1 VTLKLQLCDFAIK
14 LVSQKVIGWPAKRL
28 ALLRIILLSEFISL
42 TLFLASIG
50 IYAWKAGRNTWWF
63 VATLLVLGIF
73 IVLNITLYASDY
85 FTGDGINDAVLY
97 TLTNSLTGAGVSKY
111 ILPGVGVAVTLVAVF
126 GALGWILRRRRH
138 HPHHVGY
145 SLLALML
152 ALGSVDAS
160 PAFHQVTEL
169 VKSQSRDGDP
179 DFTAY
184 YKEPAK
190 TIPNPKLNLVYIYG
204 ESLERTYFDNDAF
217 PNLTPDLGALKNEG
231 LDFSHTAQLP
241 GTDYTIA
248 GMVASQCG
256 IPLFAPFEGNAS
268 ASMSSF
274 FPQNICLGDILKNSG
289 YENYFMQGANL
300 RFAGKDVFLKSHGFE
315 HLYGAEELKTTV
327 ADPTYRN
334 DWGFY
339 DDTVLDETW
348 KKFEELSQSGKR
360 FSLFALTVDTHH
372 PDGFISRT
380 CQRKRYDINGKA
392 NQSFSAVT
400 CSQEHIA
407 ALINKIKAS
416 PYFKN
421 TVVVVSSDHLAMKN
435 SAWDALNKQDRSNL
449 FFVLR
454 GDQPQQD
461 VIATKRNT
469 MDNGA
474 TVLDIMGGDNF
485 IGLGR
490 STLSGQSLSEV
501 FLNMK
506 EKILAWKPDVIRLW
520 NFPKEMKDFT
530 IDQQKNMIAFSG
542 SQFRLPLLL
551 RVSDS
556 RVEPLPESEYS
567 APLRFQLADFA
578 PRDNFVW
585 VDRCYKMGQLWSQ
598 PLSLSTDWC
607 VSQGQ
612 LGGQQTVQH
621 VDKAQWKGKTAFK
634 DTVIDTDRYKR
645 NVDLLKVVD
654 NDIRYKADSFVFNVA
669 GAPEEVK
676 QFSGISRPESWGRWS
691 NAQLG
696 DEVKIE
702 YAEPLPEKFDLVITA
717 KAFGPNANKP
727 IPVRIGD
734 TEQMLTLGND
744 VTTTTLHFDNPS
756 RSRTVVIVPPE
767 PQSTNAGNILGHSP
781 RKLGI
786 GMVEMKVVRSDG

>member
-1 VTLKLQLCDFAIK
+1 M
-14 LVSQKVIGWPAKRL
+14 SE
-28 ALLRIILLSEFISL
+28 LLSL
-42 TLFLASIG
+42 ALFLASVV

-63 VATLLVLGIF
+63 TATLIVLGLF
-73 IVLNITLYASDY
+73 VVLNITLYASDY

-111 ILPGVGVAVTLVAVF
+111 ILPGAGLILALIAVF
-126 GALGWILRRRRH
+126 SALGWILRRRRH
-138 HPHHVGY
+138 MPFHFGY

-160 PAFHQVTEL
+160 PAFHQITEL
-169 VKSQSRDGDP
+169 VKSQSRESSP
-179 DFTAY
+179 DFDTW
-184 YKEPAK
+184 YKVPAK
-190 TIPNPKLNLVYIYG
+190 SIPDPKLNLVYIYG
-204 ESLERTYFDNDAF
+204 ESLERTYFDNAAF
-217 PNLTPDLGALKNEG
+217 PNLTPELGAIKNNSI
-231 LDFSHTAQLP
+231 DFTHTAQLP

-274 FPQNICLGDILKNSG
+274 FPQNLCLGDILKNSG
-289 YENYFMQGANL
+289 YENHFVQGANL
-300 RFAGKDVFLKSHGFE
+300 RFAGKDVFLKSHGFD
-315 HLYGAEELKTTV
+315 HLVGAEELKSQV
-327 ADPTYRN
+327 ADPAYRN

-339 DDTVLDETW
+339 DDTVLDEVW
-348 KKFEELSQSGKR
+348 KKYEELSKSGKR
-360 FSLFALTVDTHH
+360 FSLFTLTVDTHH

-380 CQRKRYDINGKA
+380 CDRKRYEMDGKL

-400 CSQEHIA
+400 CSQQHIA
-407 ALINKIKAS
+407 ALIQKIQAS
-416 PYFKN
+416 PWYKD
-421 TVVVVSSDHLAMKN
+421 TVIVVSSDHLAMN
-435 SAWDALNKQDRSNL
+435 NTAWKYLSKQDRNNL

-454 GDQPQQD
+454 GDKPQQD
-461 VIATKRNT
+461 VSGLKRNT

-474 TVLDIMGGDNF
+474 TVLDILGGDNF

-490 STLSGQSLSEV
+490 SSLSGQSLSES

-506 EKILAWKPDVIRLW
+506 EKVLSWKPDIIRLW

-530 IDQQKNMIAFSG
+530 VDTDKKMIAFSG
-542 SQFRLPLLL
+542 SHFRLPLLL
-551 RVSDS
+551 RVSDQ

-585 VDRCYKMGQLWSQ
+585 VDQCYKMAQLWAPQ
-598 PLSLSTDWC
+598 LALSTDWC

-612 LGGQQTVQH
+612 LGGEQRVQR
-621 VDKAQWKGKTAFK
+621 VDRAQWQGKTAFK
-634 DTVIDTDRYKR
+634 ETMIDTLRYKA
-645 NVDLLKVVD
+645 NVDKLKVVD

-696 DEVKIE
+696 KAVKIE
-702 YAEPLPEKFDLVITA
+702 YKAPLPAEFDLVITA
-717 KAFGPNANKP
+717 KAFGPNADRP
-727 IPVRIGD
+727 IPVRVGNS
-734 TEQMLTLGND
+734 EQTLTLGHD
-744 VTTTTLHFDNPS
+744 LSTSTLRFSNPAHS
-756 RSRTVVIVPPE
+756 NTLEIVPPD
-767 PQSTNAGNILGHSP
+767 PQSTNEGNILGHSP
-781 RKLGI
+781 RQLGI
-786 GMVEMKVVRSDG
+786 GMVEIKVVKVGG

>member
-1 VTLKLQLCDFAIK
+1 M
-14 LVSQKVIGWPAKRL
+14 SE
-28 ALLRIILLSEFISL
+28 LLSVA
-42 TLFLASIG
+42 LFLASVL

-63 VATLLVLGIF
+63 AATLTVLGLFVI
-73 IVLNITLYASDY
+73 LNITLYASDY

-97 TLTNSLTGAGVSKY
+97 TLTNSLTGAGVGKY
-111 ILPGVGVAVTLVAVF
+111 ILPGIGIALALVAVF
-126 GALGWILRRRRH
+126 GALGWVLRRRRH

-145 SLLALML
+145 SLLALLL

-160 PAFHQVTEL
+160 PAFRQITEL
-169 VKSQSRDGDP
+169 VKSQMRDGDP
-179 DFTAY
+179 DFAVY

-217 PNLTPDLGALKNEG
+217 PNLTPELGALKNEG
-231 LDFSHTAQLP
+231 LDFSHTMQLP

-268 ASMSSF
+268 ASVSSF

-289 YENYFMQGANL
+289 YQNYFVQGANL
-300 RFAGKDVFLKSHGFE
+300 RFAGKDVFLKSHGFD
-315 HLYGAEELKTTV
+315 HLYGAEELKTVV
-327 ADPTYRN
+327 ADPSYRN

-339 DDTVLDETW
+339 DDTVLDEAW
-348 KKFEELSQSGKR
+348 KKFEALSRSGQR
-360 FSLFALTVDTHH
+360 FSLFTLTVDTHH

-380 CQRKRYDINGKA
+380 CNRKRYDYDGKP
-392 NQSFSAVT
+392 NQSFSAVS
-400 CSQEHIA
+400 CSQENIA
-407 ALINKIKAS
+407 EFINKIKAS
-416 PYFKN
+416 PWFKD
-421 TVVVVSSDHLAMKN
+421 TVIVVSSDHLAMN
-435 SAWDALNKQDRSNL
+435 NTAWKYLNKQDRNNL
-449 FFVLR
+449 FFILR
-454 GDQPQQD
+454 
-461 VIATKRNT
+461 
-469 MDNGA
+469 
-474 TVLDIMGGDNF
+474 GDNF

-490 STLSGQSLSEV
+490 SSLSGQSLSEV
-501 FLNMK
+501 FLNVK
-506 EKILAWKPDVIRLW
+506 EKVLAMKPDIIRLW
-520 NFPKEMKDFT
+520 NFPKEIKDFT
-530 IDQQKNMIAFSG
+530 VDRDKNMIAFSG
-542 SQFRLPLLL
+542 SHFRLPLLL
-551 RVSDS
+551 RVSDK

-585 VDRCYKMGQLWSQ
+585 IDRCYKMAQLWA
-598 PLSLSTDWC
+598 PALALSTDWC

-634 DTVIDTDRYKR
+634 ETVIDVTRYQG
-645 NVDLLKVVD
+645 NVDTLKIVD
-654 NDIRYKADSFVFNVA
+654 NDIRYKADSFIFNVA

-702 YAEPLPEKFDLVITA
+702 YKAPLPKKFDLVITA
-717 KAFGPNANKP
+717 KAFGDNANRP
-727 IPVRIGD
+727 IPVRVGNE
-734 TEQMLTLGND
+734 EQTLVLGHD
-744 VTTTTLHFDNPS
+744 VSTITLHFNNP
-756 RSRTVVIVPPE
+756 TDANTLVIAPPA
-767 PQSTNAGNILGHSP
+767 PVSTNEGNILGHSP

-786 GMVEMKVVRSDG
+786 GMVEIKVVNVES

>member
-1 VTLKLQLCDFAIK
+1 M
-14 LVSQKVIGWPAKRL
+14 
-28 ALLRIILLSEFISL
+28 SELMSL
-42 TLFLASIG
+42 FLFLASVG
-50 IYAWKAGRNTWWF
+50 VYAWKAGRNTWWF
-63 VATLLVLGIF
+63 IATLVVLGIF

-111 ILPGVGVAVTLVAVF
+111 ILPGLGVLVALATIF
-126 GALGWILRRRRH
+126 GTLAWMLRRRRH
-138 HPHHVGY
+138 HPHHHGY
-145 SLLALML
+145 SLLALFL
-152 ALGSVDAS
+152 ALASVDAS
-160 PAFHQVTEL
+160 PAFHQITEL

-179 DFTAY
+179 DFLAY

-190 TIPNPKLNLVYIYG
+190 KIAHPKLNLVYIYG
-204 ESLERTYFDNDAF
+204 ESLERTYFNSDTF
-217 PNLTPDLGALKNEG
+217 PNLTPELGALKDEG
-231 LDFSHTAQLP
+231 IDFSRTMQLP

-300 RFAGKDVFLKSHGFE
+300 RFAGKDVFLKSHGFD
-315 HLYGAEELKTTV
+315 HLYGSEELKTTV
-327 ADPTYRN
+327 ADPDYRN

-348 KKFEELSQSGKR
+348 KKFEALSRAGKR

-372 PDGFISRT
+372 PDGFVSRT
-380 CQRKRYDINGKA
+380 CKRKSYDINGKS
-392 NQSFSAVT
+392 NKSFSAVS

-407 ALINKIKAS
+407 ALIEKIKAS

-421 TVVVVSSDHLAMKN
+421 TVIVVSSDHLAMKN
-435 SAWDALNKQDRSNL
+435 SAWDELNKQDRSNL

-454 GDQPQQD
+454 GDKPQQE
-461 VIATKRNT
+461 VIATKRNA

-474 TVLDIMGGDNF
+474 TVLDILGGDNF

-501 FLNMK
+501 FLNIK
-506 EKILAWKPDVIRLW
+506 EKILAWKPDIIRLW
-520 NFPKEMKDFT
+520 NFPKEIKDFT
-530 IDQQKNMIAFSG
+530 IDQDKGMIAFSG
-542 SQFRLPLLL
+542 SHFRLPLLL
-551 RVSDS
+551 RVSDK

-578 PRDNFVW
+578 PRDNFIW
-585 VDRCYKMGQLWSQ
+585 IDKCYKMGQLWSQ

-612 LGGQQTVQH
+612 LGGEQTVQH
-621 VDKAQWKGKTAFK
+621 VDTAQWNGKTAFK
-634 DTVIDTDRYKR
+634 ESVIDTTRYQR
-645 NVDLLKVVD
+645 NVDMLKIVD
-654 NDIRYKADSFVFNVA
+654 NDIRYKADSFIFNVA

-676 QFSGISRPESWGRWS
+676 QFSGISRPETWGRWS

-696 DEVKIE
+696 NEVKIE
-702 YAEPLPEKFDLVITA
+702 YTHPLPEKFDLVITA
-717 KAFGPNANKP
+717 RAFGPNANRP
-727 IPVRIGD
+727 IPVRVGNV
-734 TEQMLTLGND
+734 EQTLTLEKE
-744 VTTTTLHFDNPS
+744 VTTTTLHFDNPL
-756 RSRTVVIVPPE
+756 RSNTLVIVPPA
-767 PQSTNAGNILGHSP
+767 PQSTNEGNILGHAP
-781 RKLGI
+781 RQLGI
-786 GMVEMKVVRSDG
+786 GMVEVKIVSDAG

>member
-1 VTLKLQLCDFAIK
+1 
-14 LVSQKVIGWPAKRL
+14 VSE
-28 ALLRIILLSEFISL
+28 LLSL
-42 TLFLASIG
+42 TLFLASVV

-63 VATLLVLGIF
+63 TATLIVLGLF
-73 IVLNITLYASDY
+73 VVLNITLYASDY

-111 ILPGVGVAVTLVAVF
+111 ILPGAGLILALIAVF
-126 GALGWILRRRRH
+126 SALGWILRRRRH
-138 HPHHVGY
+138 MPFHFGY

-160 PAFHQVTEL
+160 PAFHQITEL
-169 VKSQSRDGDP
+169 VKSQSRESSP
-179 DFTAY
+179 DFDTW
-184 YKEPAK
+184 YKVPAK
-190 TIPNPKLNLVYIYG
+190 SIPDPKLNLVYIYG
-204 ESLERTYFDNDAF
+204 ESLERTYFDNAAF
-217 PNLTPDLGALKNEG
+217 PDLTPELGAIKNNSI
-231 LDFSHTAQLP
+231 DFTHTAQLP

-274 FPQNICLGDILKNSG
+274 FPQNLCLGDILKNSG
-289 YENYFMQGANL
+289 YENHFVQGANL
-300 RFAGKDVFLKSHGFE
+300 RFAGKDVFLKSHGFD
-315 HLYGAEELKTTV
+315 HLVGAEELKSQV
-327 ADPTYRN
+327 ADPAYRN

-339 DDTVLDETW
+339 DDTVLDEVW
-348 KKFEELSQSGKR
+348 KKYEELSKSGKR
-360 FSLFALTVDTHH
+360 FSLFTLTVDTHH

-380 CQRKRYDINGKA
+380 CDRKRYEMDGKL

-400 CSQEHIA
+400 CSQQHIA
-407 ALINKIKAS
+407 ALIQKIQAS
-416 PYFKN
+416 PWYKD
-421 TVVVVSSDHLAMKN
+421 TVIVVSSDHLAMN
-435 SAWDALNKQDRSNL
+435 NTAWKYLSKQDRNNL

-454 GDQPQQD
+454 GDKPQQD
-461 VIATKRNT
+461 VSGLKRNT

-474 TVLDIMGGDNF
+474 TVLDILGGDNF

-490 STLSGQSLSEV
+490 SSLSGQSLSES

-506 EKILAWKPDVIRLW
+506 EKVLSWKPDIIRLW

-530 IDQQKNMIAFSG
+530 VDTDKKMIAFSG
-542 SQFRLPLLL
+542 SHFRLPLLL
-551 RVSDS
+551 RVSDQ

-585 VDRCYKMGQLWSQ
+585 VDQCYKMAQLWAPQ
-598 PLSLSTDWC
+598 LALSTDWC

-612 LGGQQTVQH
+612 LGGEQRVQR
-621 VDKAQWKGKTAFK
+621 VDRAQWQGKTAFK
-634 DTVIDTDRYKR
+634 DTMIDTLRYKA
-645 NVDLLKVVD
+645 NVDKLKVVD

-696 DEVKIE
+696 KAVKIE
-702 YAEPLPEKFDLVITA
+702 YKAPLPAEFELVITA
-717 KAFGPNANKP
+717 KAFGPNADRP
-727 IPVRIGD
+727 IPVRVGNS
-734 TEQMLTLGND
+734 EQTLTLGHD
-744 VTTTTLHFDNPS
+744 LSTTTLRFSNPAQS
-756 RSRTVVIVPPE
+756 NTLKIIPPD
-767 PQSTNAGNILGHSP
+767 PQSTNEGNILGHSP
-781 RKLGI
+781 RQLGI
-786 GMVEMKVVRSDG
+786 GMVEIKVVKVGG

>member
-1 VTLKLQLCDFAIK
+1 M
-14 LVSQKVIGWPAKRL
+14 
-28 ALLRIILLSEFISL
+28 SELISIA
-42 TLFLASIG
+42 LFLASVV

-63 VATLLVLGIF
+63 AVTLAVLGVF
-73 IVLNITLYASDY
+73 VVLNITLYASDY

-97 TLTNSLTGAGVSKY
+97 TLTNSLTGAGISKY
-111 ILPGVGVAVTLVAVF
+111 ILPGVGLILALVGVF
-126 GALGWILRRRRH
+126 FALGWVLRRRRH
-138 HPHHVGY
+138 HPHHLGY
-145 SLLALML
+145 SLLALVL
-152 ALGSVDAS
+152 ALASVDAS
-160 PAFHQVTEL
+160 PAFHQITEL

-179 DFTAY
+179 DFADW

-190 TIPNPKLNLVYIYG
+190 SIANPKLNLVYIYG
-204 ESLERTYFDNDAF
+204 ESLERTYFDEEAF
-217 PNLTPDLGALKNEG
+217 PDLAPELGAIKKESI
-231 LDFSHTAQLP
+231 DFSHTAQLP

-268 ASMSSF
+268 ASVSSF

-300 RFAGKDVFLKSHGFE
+300 RFAGKDVFLKSHGFD

-327 ADPTYRN
+327 ADPSYRN

-348 KKFEELSQSGKR
+348 KKFEELSRSGKR

-380 CQRKRYDINGKA
+380 CKRKSYQYDGKP
-392 NQSFSAVT
+392 NQSFSAVS

-407 ALINKIKAS
+407 ALIEKIKAS
-416 PYFKN
+416 PWFKN
-421 TVVVVSSDHLAMKN
+421 TVIVVSSDHLAMN
-435 SAWDALNKQDRSNL
+435 NTAWKYLNKQDRNDL
-449 FFVLR
+449 FFILR
-454 GDQPQQD
+454 GDKPQQD
-461 VIATKRNT
+461 VSGVKRNT

-490 STLSGQSLSEV
+490 SSLSGESLSEV

-506 EKILAWKPDVIRLW
+506 EKVMGWKPDIVRLW
-520 NFPKEMKDFT
+520 KFPKEMKEFT
-530 IDQQKNMIAFSG
+530 LDSEKKTIAFSG
-542 SQFRLPLLL
+542 THFRLPLLL
-551 RVSDS
+551 RISDK

-585 VDRCYKMGQLWSQ
+585 VDRCYKMAQLWA
-598 PLSLSTDWC
+598 PELALSTDWC

-612 LGGQQTVQH
+612 LGGEQKVQH
-621 VDKAQWKGKTAFK
+621 VDKAQWQGKTAFK
-634 DTVIDTDRYKR
+634 DTVIDTDRYKH
-645 NVDLLKVVD
+645 NVDLLKIVD

-669 GAPEEVK
+669 GAPEEVQ

-696 DEVKIE
+696 KEVKIE
-702 YAEPLPEKFDLVITA
+702 YKAPLPEKFDLVITA
-717 KAFGPNANKP
+717 KAWGPNANRP
-727 IPVRIGD
+727 IPVRVGNQ
-734 TEQMLTLGND
+734 EQILTLSNE
-744 VTTTTLHFDNPS
+744 VSTTTLHFDNPS
-756 RSRTVVIVPPE
+756 RSKTLVIAPPE
-767 PQSTNAGNILGHSP
+767 PQSTNEGNILGHSP
-781 RKLGI
+781 RQLGI
-786 GMVEMKVVRSDG
+786 GMVDIKVVKSEG

>member
-1 VTLKLQLCDFAIK
+1 M
-14 LVSQKVIGWPAKRL
+14 
-28 ALLRIILLSEFISL
+28 SELISIA
-42 TLFLASIG
+42 LFLASVV

-63 VATLLVLGIF
+63 AVTLAVLGVF
-73 IVLNITLYASDY
+73 VVLNITLYASDY

-111 ILPGVGVAVTLVAVF
+111 ILPGVGLILALIGVF
-126 GALGWILRRRRH
+126 FALGWVLRRRRH
-138 HPHHVGY
+138 HPHHLGY
-145 SLLALML
+145 SFLALVL
-152 ALGSVDAS
+152 ALASVDAS
-160 PAFHQVTEL
+160 PAFHQITEL

-179 DFTAY
+179 DFADW

-190 TIPNPKLNLVYIYG
+190 SIANPKLNLVYIYG
-204 ESLERTYFDNDAF
+204 ESLERTYFDEEAF
-217 PNLTPDLGALKNEG
+217 PDLAPELGAIKKESI
-231 LDFSHTAQLP
+231 DFSHTAQLP

-268 ASMSSF
+268 ASVSSF

-300 RFAGKDVFLKSHGFE
+300 RFAGKDVFLKSHGFD

-327 ADPTYRN
+327 ADPSYRN

-348 KKFEELSQSGKR
+348 KKFEELSRSGKR

-380 CQRKRYDINGKA
+380 CKRKSYQYDGKP
-392 NQSFSAVT
+392 NQSFSAVS

-407 ALINKIKAS
+407 ALIEKIKAS
-416 PYFKN
+416 PWFKN
-421 TVVVVSSDHLAMKN
+421 TVIVVSSDHLAMN
-435 SAWDALNKQDRSNL
+435 NTAWKYLNKQDRNDL
-449 FFVLR
+449 FFILR
-454 GDQPQQD
+454 GDKPQQD
-461 VIATKRNT
+461 VSGVKRNT

-490 STLSGQSLSEV
+490 SSLSGESLSEV

-506 EKILAWKPDVIRLW
+506 EKVMGWKPDIVRLW
-520 NFPKEMKDFT
+520 KFPKEMKDFT
-530 IDQQKNMIAFSG
+530 VDSEKNTIAFSG
-542 SQFRLPLLL
+542 THFRLPLLL
-551 RVSDS
+551 RISDK

-585 VDRCYKMGQLWSQ
+585 VDRCYKMAQLWA
-598 PLSLSTDWC
+598 PALALSTDWC

-612 LGGQQTVQH
+612 LGGEQKVQH
-621 VDKAQWKGKTAFK
+621 VDKAQWQGKTAFK
-634 DTVIDTDRYKR
+634 DTVIDTDRYKH
-645 NVDLLKVVD
+645 NVDLLKIVD

-669 GAPEEVK
+669 GAPEEVQ

-696 DEVKIE
+696 KEVKIE
-702 YAEPLPEKFDLVITA
+702 YKAPLPEKFDLVITA
-717 KAFGPNANKP
+717 KAWGPNANRP
-727 IPVRIGD
+727 IPVRVGNQ
-734 TEQMLTLGND
+734 EQILTLSNE
-744 VTTTTLHFDNPS
+744 VSTTTLHFDNPS
-756 RSRTVVIVPPE
+756 RSKTLVIVPPE
-767 PQSTNAGNILGHSP
+767 PQSTNEGNILGHSP
-781 RKLGI
+781 RQLGI
-786 GMVEMKVVRSDG
+786 GMVDIKVVKSEG